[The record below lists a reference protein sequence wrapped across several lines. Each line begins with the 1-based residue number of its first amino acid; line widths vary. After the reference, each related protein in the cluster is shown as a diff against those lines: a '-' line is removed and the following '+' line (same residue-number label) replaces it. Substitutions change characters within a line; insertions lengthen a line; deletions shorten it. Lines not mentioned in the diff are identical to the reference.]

1 MLVVDHKLYLF
12 HHRTHHFLTGLVI
25 AVIGIGLMFH
35 DRRDWRVAFRDFVA
49 QQTTEPRIIQSN

>member
-35 DRRDWRVAFRDFVA
+35 DRRDWRVAFHDFCHLESEA
-49 QQTTEPRIIQSN
+49 TWTST